1 MIMPTMILTSAPTLT
16 FSHEKCVKR
25 SMPPATA
32 QNRPAYI
39 NLYRPGH
46 YQQYEYRPAR
56 VNGVLQWVLRP
67 VHHLAYWIQRI
78 IRRIRAG
85 VDFWSVGYG
94 VLTIDGSDD
103 LRPQR
108 AFPYIVD
115 LEVPRL
121 PPGLYHGFN
130 I

>member
-1 MIMPTMILTSAPTLT
+1 MQ
-16 FSHEKCVKR
+16 
-25 SMPPATA
+25 PATA
-32 QNRPAYI
+32 QNRPFYI

-46 YQQYEYRPAR
+46 YQQYEYRPTR
-56 VNGVLQWVLRP
+56 VNGVLYWVLRP
-67 VHHLAYWIQRI
+67 VYRLAYWVQRL

-85 VDFWSVGYG
+85 VDFWSEGYG
-94 VLTIDGSDD
+94 VSTIDGSDD

>member
-1 MIMPTMILTSAPTLT
+1 
-16 FSHEKCVKR
+16 
-25 SMPPATA
+25 MPPATRSRRATA

-67 VHHLAYWIQRI
+67 VYHLAYWIQRV

-85 VDFWSVGYG
+85 CDFWMAGYQ
-94 VLTIDGSDD
+94 VLQIDGSEN
-103 LRPQR
+103 L
-108 AFPYIVD
+108 AGAAYMVD

-121 PPGLYHGFN
+121 RPGIDF
-130 I
+130 